1 MLTKKLVSL
10 FLLGFF
16 WGGGFSPSSPLASEK
31 AASLYKDLCASC
43 HGAKGRGDGT
53 AAAALNPKPKDF
65 TDCKVMAKDSD
76 EILSKIIKEG
86 SLSVGRS
93 PMMPAWGGALNDQQV
108 RDLVSYIRG
117 LCKK

>member
-1 MLTKKLVSL
+1 MHRAKLLSL
-10 FLLGFF
+10 FLVVL
-16 WGGGFSPSSPLASEK
+16 WGGAFTASSSLAAEK

-43 HGAKGRGDGT
+43 HGAKGKGDGP
-53 AAAALNPKPKDF
+53 AAAALTPKPKDF

-93 PMMPAWGGALNDQQV
+93 PMMPAWGGALKDQQI
-108 RDLVSYIRG
+108 RDLVAYVRNF
-117 LCKK
+117 CKR